1 MGQKSTGSRILNTVQ
16 RQNRLTSGCCLGS
29 FELLVL
35 DAGPGARLPGLP
47 AEAGAAPAPPHPGGQ
62 KTPAARRPSRPYR
75 LRVGVQKKEGSLKNR
90 LQEGGGSP
98 INPLVLFMLIIF
110 QMDPKFSES

>member
-16 RQNRLTSGCCLGS
+16 RQNRLTSGCCLDR

-47 AEAGAAPAPPHPGGQ
+47 AEAGAAPAPPHPAGQ
-62 KTPAARRPSRPYR
+62 RTPAARRPSRPHH
-75 LRVGVQKKEGSLKNR
+75 LGIRVEKKKGSLKNW
-90 LQEGGGSP
+90 LQGGGLFTYQSTGFVY
-98 INPLVLFMLIIF
+98 INHFSKGSEII
-110 QMDPKFSES
+110 